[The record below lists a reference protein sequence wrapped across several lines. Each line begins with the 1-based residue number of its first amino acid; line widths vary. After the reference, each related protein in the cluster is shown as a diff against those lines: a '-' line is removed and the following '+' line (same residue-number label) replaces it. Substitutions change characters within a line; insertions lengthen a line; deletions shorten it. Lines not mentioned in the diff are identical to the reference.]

1 MKKTKPKIKVV
12 GIGGAGCNA
21 ISRMAKAKIEGVE
34 LLAINTDLQ
43 DLKKVQADFK
53 IRIGKNLTKG
63 LGAGMNPEIGKKAAE
78 EQKEEIKEILK
89 DGDLIFVTYGA
100 GGGTGS
106 GAGPVVADISKNLG
120 ILTVAIV
127 TKPFSFEGIFRKQI
141 AKKSLEELKERVD
154 SLISISND
162 KLLSILNP
170 KISLTQAFWACDDIL
185 RQAVQGISDLI
196 VLPGII
202 NVDFAS
208 VKSILKNSGTA
219 LFGMG
224 LAEGEKRAQE
234 AAQKAINSP
243 LLDRSCKGA
252 KGILFNVSGGRDISL
267 SEIEEVA
274 KIITKEVNPEA
285 KIIFGAVQNQELAP
299 YRTRSGAGFKKAA
312 KGEPRQRRG
321 EMKVTVIATGF

>member
-21 ISRMAKAKIEGVE
+21 IARMAKAKIEGVE
-34 LLAINTDLQ
+34 LVVINTDLQ
-43 DLKKVQADFK
+43 DLKKVRADFK

-78 EQKEEIKEILK
+78 EQREEIKEVLK
-89 DGDLIFVTYGA
+89 DGDLIFITYGM

-106 GAGPVVADISKNLG
+106 GAGPVVAEISKNLG

-170 KISLTQAFWACDDIL
+170 KVSITQAFWACDDIL

-208 VKSILKNSGTA
+208 VRSVLKNSGTA
-219 LFGMG
+219 LFGIG

-234 AAQKAINSP
+234 AALKAINSP

-252 KGILFNVSGGRDISL
+252 KGILFNVAGGRDISL

-285 KIIFGAVQNQELAP
+285 KIIFGAVQNEK
-299 YRTRSGAGFKKAA
+299 TE
-312 KGEPRQRRG
+312 KGKI
-321 EMKVTVIATGF
+321 KVTVVATGF

>member
-1 MKKTKPKIKVV
+1 MKKAKPKIKVV

-21 ISRMAKAKIEGVE
+21 VSRMAKAKIEGVE
-34 LLAINTDLQ
+34 LVVINTDLQ
-43 DLKKVQADFK
+43 DLKKVRADFK

-63 LGAGMNPEIGKKAAE
+63 LGAGMNPEIGKRAAE
-78 EQKEEIKEILK
+78 EQREEIKEILK
-89 DGDLIFVTYGA
+89 DGDLVFITYGS

-106 GAGPVVADISKNLG
+106 GAGPVVADVSKNLG
-120 ILTVAIV
+120 VLTVAIV

-141 AKKSLEELKERVD
+141 AKKSLEELKEKVD

-162 KLLSILNP
+162 KLFSILNP
-170 KISLTQAFWACDDIL
+170 NVSITQAFWVCDDIL

-196 VLPGII
+196 LLPGII
-202 NVDFAS
+202 NVDFAA

-234 AAQKAINSP
+234 SALKAINSP

-252 KGILFNVSGGRDISL
+252 KGVLFNVSGGRDISL

-274 KIITKEVNPEA
+274 KIITKEVNPDA
-285 KIIFGAVQNQELAP
+285 KIIFGAVQNEKL
-299 YRTRSGAGFKKAA
+299 KK
-312 KGEPRQRRG
+312 G

>member
-162 KLLSILNP
+162 KLL
-170 KISLTQAFWACDDIL
+170 
-185 RQAVQGISDLI
+185 
-196 VLPGII
+196 
-202 NVDFAS
+202 
-208 VKSILKNSGTA
+208 
-219 LFGMG
+219 
-224 LAEGEKRAQE
+224 
-234 AAQKAINSP
+234 
-243 LLDRSCKGA
+243 
-252 KGILFNVSGGRDISL
+252 
-267 SEIEEVA
+267 
-274 KIITKEVNPEA
+274 
-285 KIIFGAVQNQELAP
+285 
-299 YRTRSGAGFKKAA
+299 
-312 KGEPRQRRG
+312 
-321 EMKVTVIATGF
+321 

>member
-1 MKKTKPKIKVV
+1 MLKKKPKIKVV

-21 ISRMAKAKIEGVE
+21 ILRMTKAKIEGVE
-34 LLAINTDLQ
+34 LVAINTDLQ
-43 DLKKVQADFK
+43 DLKKVRADFK

-63 LGAGMNPEIGKKAAE
+63 LGAGMNPEIGKEAAK

-89 DGDLIFVTYGA
+89 DGDLIFITYGA

-106 GAGPVVADISKNLG
+106 GAGPVVAEISKNLG
-120 ILTVAIV
+120 VLTVAIV

-141 AKKSLEELKERVD
+141 AQKSLEELKERVD

-162 KLLSILNP
+162 KLLATLNP
-170 KISLTQAFWACDDIL
+170 KISLTQAFWFGDDIL

-196 VLPGII
+196 VSPGII

-208 VKSILKNSGTA
+208 VKSILKNSGSA
-219 LFGMG
+219 LFGIG
-224 LAEGEKRAQE
+224 ISEGEKRAQE
-234 AAQKAINSP
+234 AALKALNSP

-252 KGILFNVSGGRDISL
+252 KGILFNVSGGKDISL

-285 KIIFGAVQNQELAP
+285 KIIFGAVQNPE
-299 YRTRSGAGFKKAA
+299 FKK
-312 KGEPRQRRG
+312 G

>member
-1 MKKTKPKIKVV
+1 MKKTQPKIKVV
-12 GIGGAGCNA
+12 GIGGSGCNA
-21 ISRMAKAKIEGVE
+21 ILRMAKAKIEGVE
-34 LLAINTDLQ
+34 LVAINTDFQ
-43 DLKKVQADFK
+43 DLKKSQADFK

-63 LGAGMNPEIGKKAAE
+63 LGAGMNPEIGKEAAR
-78 EQKEEIKEILK
+78 EQKEEIKEVLK
-89 DGDLIFVTYGA
+89 DADMVFITYGA

-106 GAGPVVADISKNLG
+106 GAGPVIAEISKNLG
-120 ILTVAIV
+120 VLTVAIV

-141 AKKSLEELKERVD
+141 AKKSLEELKEKVD

-162 KLLSILNP
+162 KLFSVLNP
-170 KISLTQAFWACDDIL
+170 NISLNSAFWACDDIL

-208 VKSILKNSGTA
+208 VKSVLKNSGTA
-219 LFGMG
+219 LFGIG

-234 AAQKAINSP
+234 AALKAINSP

-252 KGILFNVSGGRDISL
+252 KGILFNVAGGRDISL

-285 KIIFGAVQNQELAP
+285 KIIFGAVQSENL
-299 YRTRSGAGFKKAA
+299 K
-312 KGEPRQRRG
+312 KGEI
-321 EMKVTVIATGF
+321 KVTVIATGF

>member
-12 GIGGAGCNA
+12 GIGGSGCNA
-21 ISRMAKAKIEGVE
+21 ILRMAKAKIEGVE
-34 LLAINTDLQ
+34 LVVINTDLQ
-43 DLKKVQADFK
+43 DLKKSRADFK

-63 LGAGMNPEIGKKAAE
+63 LGAGMNPEIGKEAAR
-78 EQKEEIKEILK
+78 EQKEEIKEVLK
-89 DGDLIFVTYGA
+89 DADMVFITYGA

-106 GAGPVVADISKNLG
+106 GAGPVIAEISKNLG
-120 ILTVAIV
+120 VLAVAIV

-141 AKKSLEELKERVD
+141 AKKSLEELKEKVD

-162 KLLSILNP
+162 KLFSVLNP
-170 KISLTQAFWACDDIL
+170 NISLNSAFWACDDIL

-208 VKSILKNSGTA
+208 VKSVLKNSGTA
-219 LFGMG
+219 LFGIG

-234 AAQKAINSP
+234 AALKAINSP

-252 KGILFNVSGGRDISL
+252 KGILFNVAGGRDISL

-285 KIIFGAVQNQELAP
+285 KIIFGAVQSENL
-299 YRTRSGAGFKKAA
+299 K
-312 KGEPRQRRG
+312 KGEI
-321 EMKVTVIATGF
+321 KVTVIATGF

>member
-12 GIGGAGCNA
+12 GIGGSGCNA
-21 ISRMAKAKIEGVE
+21 ILRMAKAKIEGVE
-34 LLAINTDLQ
+34 LVAINTDLQ
-43 DLKKVQADFK
+43 DLKKSRADFK

-63 LGAGMNPEIGKKAAE
+63 LGAGMNPEIGKEAAR
-78 EQKEEIKEILK
+78 EQKEEIKEVLK
-89 DGDLIFVTYGA
+89 DADMVFITYGA

-106 GAGPVVADISKNLG
+106 GAGPVIAEISKNLG
-120 ILTVAIV
+120 VLTVAIV

-141 AKKSLEELKERVD
+141 AKKSLEELKEKVD

-162 KLLSILNP
+162 KLFSVLNP
-170 KISLTQAFWACDDIL
+170 NISLNSAFWACDDIL

-208 VKSILKNSGTA
+208 VKSVLKNSGTA
-219 LFGMG
+219 LFGIG

-234 AAQKAINSP
+234 AALKAINSP

-252 KGILFNVSGGRDISL
+252 KGILFNVAGGRDISL

-285 KIIFGAVQNQELAP
+285 KIIFGAVQSENL
-299 YRTRSGAGFKKAA
+299 K
-312 KGEPRQRRG
+312 KGEI
-321 EMKVTVIATGF
+321 KVTVIAT

>member
-12 GIGGAGCNA
+12 GIGGSGCNA
-21 ISRMAKAKIEGVE
+21 ILRMAKAKIEGVE
-34 LLAINTDLQ
+34 LVAINTDLQ
-43 DLKKVQADFK
+43 DLKKSRADFK

-63 LGAGMNPEIGKKAAE
+63 LGAGMNPEIGKEAAR
-78 EQKEEIKEILK
+78 EQKEEIKEVLK
-89 DGDLIFVTYGA
+89 DADMVFITYGA

-106 GAGPVVADISKNLG
+106 GAGPVIAEISKNLG
-120 ILTVAIV
+120 VLTVAIV

-141 AKKSLEELKERVD
+141 AKKSLEELKEKVD

-162 KLLSILNP
+162 KLFSVLNP
-170 KISLTQAFWACDDIL
+170 NISLASAFWVCDDIL

-208 VKSILKNSGTA
+208 VKSVLKNSGTA
-219 LFGMG
+219 LFGIG

-234 AAQKAINSP
+234 AALKAINSP

-252 KGILFNVSGGRDISL
+252 KGILFNVAGGRDISL

-285 KIIFGAVQNQELAP
+285 KIIFGAVQSENL
-299 YRTRSGAGFKKAA
+299 K
-312 KGEPRQRRG
+312 KGEI
-321 EMKVTVIATGF
+321 KVTVIATGF

>member
-21 ISRMAKAKIEGVE
+21 ILRMAKAKIEGVE
-34 LLAINTDLQ
+34 LIAINTDLQ
-43 DLKKVQADFK
+43 DLKKIRADFK

-63 LGAGMNPEIGKKAAE
+63 LGAGMNPEIGKKAAQ

-89 DGDLIFVTYGA
+89 DGDLIFITYGA

-106 GAGPVVADISKNLG
+106 GAGPVVAEISKNLG

-127 TKPFSFEGIFRKQI
+127 TKPFSFEGIFRKEI
-141 AKKSLEELKERVD
+141 AKKSLEELREKVD

-170 KISLTQAFWACDDIL
+170 KVSLTQAFWAGDDIL

-196 VLPGII
+196 VSPGII
-202 NVDFAS
+202 NVDFAA

-219 LFGMG
+219 LFGIGM
-224 LAEGEKRAQE
+224 AEGEKRAQE
-234 AAQKAINSP
+234 AALKAINSP

-252 KGILFNVSGGRDISL
+252 KGILFNVAGGRDISL

-285 KIIFGAVQNQELAP
+285 KIIFGAVQNEEIE
-299 YRTRSGAGFKKAA
+299 
-312 KGEPRQRRG
+312 KGKI
-321 EMKVTVIATGF
+321 KVTVIATGF

>member
-1 MKKTKPKIKVV
+1 MLKKKPKIKVV

-21 ISRMAKAKIEGVE
+21 ILRMAKAKIEGVE
-34 LLAINTDLQ
+34 LIAINTDLQ
-43 DLKKVQADFK
+43 DLKKIRADFK

-63 LGAGMNPEIGKKAAE
+63 LGAGMNPEIGKKAAQ

-89 DGDLIFVTYGA
+89 DGDLIFITYGA

-106 GAGPVVADISKNLG
+106 GAGPVVAEISKNLG

-141 AKKSLEELKERVD
+141 AQKSLEELKERVD

-162 KLLSILNP
+162 KLLATLNP
-170 KISLTQAFWACDDIL
+170 KISLTQAFWFGDDIL

-196 VLPGII
+196 VSPGII

-208 VKSILKNSGTA
+208 VKSILKNSGSA
-219 LFGMG
+219 LFGIG
-224 LAEGEKRAQE
+224 ISEGEKRAQE
-234 AAQKAINSP
+234 AAFKALNSP

-252 KGILFNVSGGRDISL
+252 KGILFNVSGGKDISL

-285 KIIFGAVQNQELAP
+285 KIIFGAVQNPE
-299 YRTRSGAGFKKAA
+299 FKK
-312 KGEPRQRRG
+312 G

>member
-21 ISRMAKAKIEGVE
+21 IARMAKAKIEGVE
-34 LLAINTDLQ
+34 LVVINTDLQ
-43 DLKKVQADFK
+43 DLKKVRADFK

-78 EQKEEIKEILK
+78 EQREEIKEVLK
-89 DGDLIFVTYGA
+89 DGDLIFITYGM

-106 GAGPVVADISKNLG
+106 GAGPVVAEISKNLG

-127 TKPFSFEGIFRKQI
+127 TKPFSFEGIFRKEI

-170 KISLTQAFWACDDIL
+170 KVSITQAFWACDDIL

-208 VKSILKNSGTA
+208 VRSVLKNSGTA
-219 LFGMG
+219 LFGIG

-234 AAQKAINSP
+234 AALKAINSP

-252 KGILFNVSGGRDISL
+252 RGVLFNVAGGRDISL

-285 KIIFGAVQNQELAP
+285 KIIFGAVQNE
-299 YRTRSGAGFKKAA
+299 GIE
-312 KGEPRQRRG
+312 KGK
-321 EMKVTVIATGF
+321 MKVTVVATGF

>member
-12 GIGGAGCNA
+12 GIGGSGCNA
-21 ISRMAKAKIEGVE
+21 ILRMAKAKIEGVE
-34 LLAINTDLQ
+34 LVAINTDLQ
-43 DLKKVQADFK
+43 DLKKVRADFR

-63 LGAGMNPEIGKKAAE
+63 LGAGMNPEIGKRAAE
-78 EQKEEIKEILK
+78 EQREEIKEILK
-89 DGDLIFVTYGA
+89 DGDLVFITYGA

-106 GAGPVVADISKNLG
+106 GAGPVVAEISKNLG

-141 AKKSLEELKERVD
+141 AKKSLEELKEKVD

-162 KLLSILNP
+162 KLLSVLNP
-170 KISLTQAFWACDDIL
+170 KVSITQAFWACDDIL

-196 VLPGII
+196 LLPGII

-208 VKSILKNSGTA
+208 VRSVLKNSGTA

-234 AAQKAINSP
+234 AALKAINSP
-243 LLDRSCKGA
+243 LLDSSCKGA

-274 KIITKEVNPEA
+274 KIITKEVNPDA
-285 KIIFGAVQNQELAP
+285 KIIFGAVQNQEF
-299 YRTRSGAGFKKAA
+299 RK
-312 KGEPRQRRG
+312 G